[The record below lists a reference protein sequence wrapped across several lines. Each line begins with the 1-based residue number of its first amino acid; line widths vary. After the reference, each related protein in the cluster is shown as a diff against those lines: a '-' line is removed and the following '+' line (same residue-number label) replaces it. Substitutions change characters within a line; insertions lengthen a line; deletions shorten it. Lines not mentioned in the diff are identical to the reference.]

1 MEDDRRRQEFW
12 QTLLAMG
19 FAGQAACT
27 GAYSGVEL
35 DWRVFERGVFHTR
48 AAELIMHF
56 LLSRLDGARVRRD
69 FFDCWPIGSPA
80 QAREFRARAFRWL
93 DEERRRGS
101 DEGGGW
107 PASVPVRRSYVDECR
122 GVRFEAVLWALA
134 DIAARAQLRSL
145 GAGRPIAAPSSDQ
158 ALRRCRAAYARRT
171 RDRLA
176 AANEW
181 RQTEAALRRQIGAA
195 EEARA
200 LAHAEIRACRRH
212 CLPLPAA
219 DNIPADASVADVERR
234 LAALVAQAARLW
246 APSAA
251 WVDRRR
257 AAVQTVDDVV
267 ERRANAVRLD
277 ARRGDVRLAPV
288 PADAWAQWLAGA
300 AAPPPPFRGADV
312 SLHAVAQM
320 ARASVAALRRSL
332 GAPAGDQGIT
342 LDDKATEQNPLP
354 DDDVVQGRVRRL
366 DAAIG
371 AQDARLARLRRLRAQ
386 LAEQRASVARQIDE
400 SRAAAAERGDSAA
413 AVELLRAAAARRP
426 TGEAPLDTAVGAGRA
441 ARLAA
446 AWDELLDT
454 EQPPVHVVG
463 LAWPETT
470 RVSAAMSFMSDAGGA
485 LSLPPRKRAQPLPPP
500 DAAADALKRLR
511 LLSPPHGAN
520 DVPDFL
526 VD

>member
-48 AAELIMHF
+48 AAELIVHF

-107 PASVPVRRSYVDECR
+107 PVSVPVRRSYVDECR

-134 DIAARAQLRSL
+134 DTAARAQLRSL
-145 GAGRPIAAPSSDQ
+145 GAQRPITAPSDQ

-171 RDRLA
+171 RDRLSA
-176 AANEW
+176 ASEW
-181 RQTEAALRRQIGAA
+181 RQAEAALRRQIGAA

-200 LAHAEIRACRRH
+200 LAHAEIRACRRR
-212 CLPLPAA
+212 LPPSAD

-277 ARRGDVRLAPV
+277 ARRGDVRLAPA
-288 PADAWAQWLAGA
+288 PADAWAQWLAGTA
-300 AAPPPPFRGADV
+300 APPPFRGADV

-342 LDDKATEQNPLP
+342 LDDKVAAEQNPLP
-354 DDDVVQGRVRRL
+354 DDDDVQGRVRRL

-386 LAEQRASVARQIDE
+386 LAEQRASVARQIDV
-400 SRAAAAERGDSAA
+400 SRAAACCDSAA
-413 AVELLRAAAARRP
+413 MELLRAAATRP
-426 TGEAPLDTAVGAGRA
+426 TGEAPLDAAVGAGRA

-446 AWDELLDT
+446 AWDELLAT
-454 EQPPVHVVG
+454 EQPPAHVVG

>member
-48 AAELIMHF
+48 AAELIVHF

-134 DIAARAQLRSL
+134 DAAARAQLRSL
-145 GAGRPIAAPSSDQ
+145 GAGRPITAPSSDQ

-176 AANEW
+176 AASEW
-181 RQTEAALRRQIGAA
+181 RQTEAVLRRQIGAA

-200 LAHAEIRACRRH
+200 LAHAEIRACRRRL

-219 DNIPADASVADVERR
+219 DSIPADASVADVERR

-277 ARRGDVRLAPV
+277 ARRGDVRLAPA
-288 PADAWAQWLAGA
+288 PSDAWAQWLAGA

-342 LDDKATEQNPLP
+342 LDDKVAAEQNPLP
-354 DDDVVQGRVRRL
+354 DDDVVQERVQRL

-426 TGEAPLDTAVGAGRA
+426 TGEAPLDAAVGAGRA

-454 EQPPVHVVG
+454 EQPP
-463 LAWPETT
+463 
-470 RVSAAMSFMSDAGGA
+470 
-485 LSLPPRKRAQPLPPP
+485 
-500 DAAADALKRLR
+500 
-511 LLSPPHGAN
+511 
-520 DVPDFL
+520 
-526 VD
+526 